1 MPPGCYHNLFRL
13 MAKVGALENL
23 LAKEHAH
30 TFVNTGGD
38 VRLLD
43 FRFKLGSKDIGA
55 PFHGTSSIHPT
66 AASVVAAAF
75 GTSCAFQH
83 IY

>member
-1 MPPGCYHNLFRL
+1 

-55 PFHGTSSIHPT
+55 PFHGRLPWISPE
-66 AASVVAAAF
+66 
-75 GTSCAFQH
+75 GSCLTGAEWNIF
-83 IY
+83 Y